1 MQRKDDETL
10 KTIVGP
16 QIFKLTHEIIDEINR
31 RYHLQLNKET
41 LLVPLSLHFQESV
54 LSLPAADQ
62 PQNPLLETIQSSC
75 PLLYD
80 CAICL
85 RIISTNISTFR
96 SVPMKRPIWQCIGA
110 DLERQQKDIK
120 EVEMR
125 AALSDYQQNQQ
136 QIYNCLLIHFDS
148 DIIIP
153 TVVSF

>member
-41 LLVPLSLHFQESV
+41 LLVPLSLHFRICSIAPSSRPASKSIIGTIPIL
-54 LSLPAADQ
+54 LSAALRLRDLRTDYLDEHFNIQ
-62 PQNPLLETIQSSC
+62 ISPDETAY
-75 PLLYD
+75 L
-80 CAICL
+80 A
-85 RIISTNISTFR
+85 
-96 SVPMKRPIWQCIGA
+96 MHIGA

-125 AALSDYQQNQQ
+125 AALSGLSSRIN
-136 QIYNCLLIHFDS
+136 NRFT
-148 DIIIP
+148 
-153 TVVSF
+153 TVC